1 MDIYIYWVYIYI
13 MDIYI
18 HIIVC
23 DGYHRILIIDMTAFH
38 NTLQREA
45 NLDHG
50 TLTCGAI
57 SPY

>member
-1 MDIYIYWVYIYI
+1 MDIYIYIYWVYIYNG
-13 MDIYI
+13 YI